1 MKADPRSSCPFE
13 DLAAYIDGELS
24 PDRELEVELHFAS
37 CTDCYTELNDQKA
50 FLRTLDQ
57 TLKDGEFELP
67 ADFAKV
73 VVANAESSV
82 AGLRRSQE
90 RYHALFI
97 CVGLSLFALFAL
109 GTQAGDTVDEVGAV
123 GGFFGHL
130 IYSFFIGIAII
141 IRNIASQS
149 EFGAS
154 AVLFLSIAFAAF
166 SLYVSRRVSV
176 GRRV

>member
-1 MKADPRSSCPFE
+1 MNTDSRSSCPFE

-82 AGLRRSQE
+82 AGLRRPHE
-90 RYHALFI
+90 RYNAVFI
-97 CVGLSLFALFAL
+97 CAGLSLFVLFAL
-109 GTQAGDTVDEVGAV
+109 GTQAGVLVDQVGAV
-123 GGFFGHL
+123 GSFFGHL
-130 IYSFFIGIAII
+130 FNSFFIGLAII
-141 IRNIASQS
+141 VRNIASQFA
-149 EFGAS
+149 FGVS
-154 AVLFLSIAFAAF
+154 AIIFLSAAFAVF
-166 SLYVSRRVSV
+166 SLYVSRKVLRTP
-176 GRRV
+176 GL